1 MGHRIPEMQRN
12 WGPHA
17 LASWGGGGLR
27 SEVSFESLFEM
38 RNSHVSCRFI
48 SSLAV
53 RGRVMDPLTASR
65 NPRGLFLEEVV
76 SQASGCRHRPETAQ
90 GAWKRSIN
98 RGPSIEGMGRV
109 WERGFSPD
117 GVHLK
122 GVWSSNGWGI
132 SSSSTPCPPWATRGI
147 GA

>member
-90 GAWKRSIN
+90 GAWKRSHTE
-98 RGPSIEGMGRV
+98 SE
-109 WERGFSPD
+109 SPNSLLRSKTD
-117 GVHLK
+117 GLELH
-122 GVWSSNGWGI
+122 
-132 SSSSTPCPPWATRGI
+132 R
-147 GA
+147 